1 VTKLIAALGFLALNF
16 YVYNFLASD
25 AVYPERKTFDQFPNE
40 LEEAWT
46 CRRTDDMNEDVRA
59 VLGVT
64 DWLTCNFVNPEREAF
79 AGVYVGYHESQ
90 VREDGAGTETAIH
103 PPAHCLPGSGWDIIK
118 STVVPLGDRNPPYPG
133 ATARR
138 LIIAKGRTRQL
149 VYYWYQSRGRVIS
162 EDWKKI
168 LYVGLD
174 RATRNRT
181 DGALVRF
188 TVPVFQGDEA
198 AAERVFDS
206 LAPLVLTRLPAYVPD

>member
-16 YVYNFLASD
+16 YVYNFLAST
-25 AVYPERKTFDQFPNE
+25 AIYPERDTFDQFPNE

-46 CRRTDDMNEDVRA
+46 CQREDDIDEKVLA

-64 DWLTCNFVNPEREAF
+64 DWLMCTFFNPELDAM

-90 VREDGAGTETAIH
+90 VREDGASVETSIH

-118 STVVPLGDRNPPYPG
+118 STTVPLGDRNPPYPG

-138 LIIAKGRTRQL
+138 LIIAKGKSRQL
-149 VYYWYQSRGRVIS
+149 VYYWYQSRGRVVS

-174 RATRNRT
+174 RAARNRT
-181 DGALVRF
+181 DGSLVRF
-188 TVPVFQGDEA
+188 TIPVFQGNEE
-198 AAERVFDS
+198 AAERAFDS
-206 LAPLVLTRLPAYVPD
+206 LAPLVLARLPAYVPD